1 MSTSRMRIVL
11 IILALAALV
20 AACNESRDVRTETQT
35 VALEGATRAEVGLHM
50 NAGELRVR
58 GADQEALLEA
68 SFEYNRDRDR
78 PVVDYR
84 RFGDKGT
91 LQVRRSRRNSI
102 PFGRVRNRWDIN
114 LSKAIPLDLDI
125 DLGAGQSNIDL
136 RGLKLQRVE
145 IDMGVGEMT
154 LDLQGPHQES
164 LDVKIDG
171 GVGSGKI
178 YLPSEV
184 GVRVKVDGG
193 IGSVDAHGLTKQGGF
208 YVNDAYGKSA
218 VVIEVDIDAGIGSLD
233 LRLGAESSKRPA
245 ELRRSGS

>member
-1 MSTSRMRIVL
+1 MNSSRIRIVL
-11 IILALAALV
+11 VILALAALV
-20 AACNESRDVRTETQT
+20 AACDEPRDVRSETQT

-68 SFEYNRDRDR
+68 TFEYNRDRDR
-78 PVVDYR
+78 PVVEYR

-91 LQVRRSRRNSI
+91 LQVRRSRHNSI
-102 PFGRVRNRWDIN
+102 PFGRIRNRWDIS
-114 LSKAIPLDLDI
+114 LSKSIPLDLDV
-125 DLGAGQSNIDL
+125 DLGAGQSDIDL

-164 LDVKIDG
+164 FNVKIDG

-178 YLPSEV
+178 YLPTEA

-193 IGSVDAHGLTKQGGF
+193 IGSVEAHGLTKQGGS
-208 YVNDAYGKSA
+208 YVNEAYGKSA
-218 VVIEVDIDAGIGSLD
+218 IVIEVEVDAGIGSLD
-233 LRLGAESSKRPA
+233 LRVESPA
-245 ELRRSGS
+245 RVKI

>member
-1 MSTSRMRIVL
+1 MSLTINKIGMPIL
-11 IILALAALV
+11 ILAAIGLV
-20 AACNESRDVRTETQT
+20 AACNEPRDVRTETQT

-58 GADQEALLEA
+58 GAEQEALLEA
-68 SFEYNRDRDR
+68 SFEYSRERDR

-102 PFGRVRNRWDIN
+102 PFGRVRNRWDFN
-114 LSKAIPLDLDI
+114 LSKAVPLDLDI
-125 DLGAGQSNIDL
+125 DLGAGQSDIDL

-154 LDLQGPHQES
+154 LDLQGPHQKS
-164 LDVKIDG
+164 FNVKIDG

-178 YLPSEV
+178 YLPFEV

-193 IGSVDAHGLTKQGGF
+193 LGSIDTHGLTKQGGS
-208 YVNDAYGKSA
+208 YVNEAYEKSA
-218 VVIEVDIDAGIGSLD
+218 VVIEVEVDAGIGSLD
-233 LRLGAESSKRPA
+233 LRVESAGRIKT
-245 ELRRSGS
+245 

>member
-1 MSTSRMRIVL
+1 MCSSRMRIELV
-11 IILALAALV
+11 ILALAALV
-20 AACNESRDVRTETQT
+20 AACDEPRDVRTETQT
-35 VALEGATRAEVGLHM
+35 VALEGATQAEVGLHM
-50 NAGELRVR
+50 NAGGLRVR
-58 GADQEALLEA
+58 GADQEALLKA

-78 PVVDYR
+78 PVVEYR

-91 LQVRRSRRNSI
+91 LQVRRSRHNSI

-114 LSKAIPLDLDI
+114 LSKAVPLDLDI
-125 DLGAGQSNIDL
+125 DLGAGQSDIDL

-164 LDVKIDG
+164 FNVKIDG

-178 YLPSEV
+178 YLPSEA

-193 IGSVDAHGLTKQGGF
+193 IGSVNAHGLTKQGGA
-208 YVNDAYGKSA
+208 YVNDAYGKSSVA
-218 VVIEVDIDAGIGSLD
+218 IEIEVDAGIGSLD
-233 LRLGAESSKRPA
+233 LRVESPVKI
-245 ELRRSGS
+245 

>member
-1 MSTSRMRIVL
+1 MCSSRMRIELV
-11 IILALAALV
+11 ILALAALV
-20 AACNESRDVRTETQT
+20 AACDEPRDVRTETQT
-35 VALEGATRAEVGLHM
+35 VALEGATQAEVGLHM
-50 NAGELRVR
+50 NAGGLRVR
-58 GADQEALLEA
+58 GADQEALLKA

-78 PVVDYR
+78 PVVEYR

-91 LQVRRSRRNSI
+91 LQVRRSRHNSI

-114 LSKAIPLDLDI
+114 LSKAVPLDLDI
-125 DLGAGQSNIDL
+125 DLGAGQSDIDL

-164 LDVKIDG
+164 FNVKIDG

-178 YLPSEV
+178 YLPSEA

-193 IGSVDAHGLTKQGGF
+193 IGSVNAHGLIKQGGA
-208 YVNDAYGKSA
+208 YVNEAYGKSSVA
-218 VVIEVDIDAGIGSLD
+218 IEIEVDAGIGSLD
-233 LRLGAESSKRPA
+233 LRVESPVKI
-245 ELRRSGS
+245 

>member
-1 MSTSRMRIVL
+1 MNFSRMRIGL

-20 AACNESRDVRTETQT
+20 AACDEPRDVRTETQT
-35 VALEGATRAEVGLHM
+35 VGLEGATQAEVGLHM

-68 SFEYNRDRDR
+68 SFEYSRDRDR

-91 LQVRRSRRNSI
+91 LQVRRSRHNSI
-102 PFGRVRNRWDIN
+102 PFGRVRNRWDLN
-114 LSKAIPLDLDI
+114 LSKAVPLDLKI
-125 DLGAGQSNIDL
+125 DLGAGQSDIDL
-136 RGLKLQRVE
+136 RGLKLQRVD
-145 IDMGVGEMT
+145 IDMGVGKMT

-164 LDVKIDG
+164 FNVKIDG

-178 YLPSEV
+178 YLPSEA

-193 IGSVDAHGLTKQGGF
+193 IGSVDAHGLIKQGGA
-208 YVNDAYGKSA
+208 YVNEAYGKSA
-218 VVIEVDIDAGIGSLD
+218 VAIEVEVDAGIGSLD
-233 LRLGAESSKRPA
+233 LRVESPVKI
-245 ELRRSGS
+245 

>member
-1 MSTSRMRIVL
+1 MNSSRLKIAL
-11 IILALAALV
+11 IIIALAAAV
-20 AACNESRDVRTETQT
+20 AACDEPRDVMKDTQM

-58 GADQEALLEA
+58 GAEQEALLEA
-68 SFEYNRDRDR
+68 SFEYSRERDR

-91 LQVRRSRRNSI
+91 LQVRRARRNGI
-102 PFGRVRNRWDIN
+102 PFGRIRNRWDIRLCN
-114 LSKAIPLDLDI
+114 SVPLDLDI
-125 DLGAGQSNIDL
+125 DLGAGQSDIDL
-136 RGLKLQRVE
+136 RGLKLKRVE
-145 IDMGVGEMT
+145 VDMGVGEMN

-164 LDVKIDG
+164 FNVKIDG

-193 IGSVDAHGLTKQGGF
+193 LGSIETHGLIKQGGA
-208 YVNDAYGKSA
+208 YVNEAYGKSA
-218 VVIEVDIDAGIGSLD
+218 VEIEVDINAGIGSLD
-233 LRLGAESSKRPA
+233 LRVESTARVKI
-245 ELRRSGS
+245 

>member
-1 MSTSRMRIVL
+1 MSSSRMNIGLV
-11 IILALAALV
+11 ILALTALV
-20 AACNESRDVRTETQT
+20 AACDEPRDVRTETQT

-50 NAGELRVR
+50 NAGELRVH

-91 LQVRRSRRNSI
+91 LQVRRSRHNSI
-102 PFGRVRNRWDIN
+102 PFGRVRNRWDLN
-114 LSKAIPLDLDI
+114 LSQAVPLELDI
-125 DLGAGQSNIDL
+125 DLGAGQSDLDL
-136 RGLKLQRVE
+136 RGLKLRRVE

-164 LDVKIDG
+164 FNVKIDG

-178 YLPSEV
+178 TLPSEA

-193 IGSVDAHGLTKQGGF
+193 IGSVNAHGLTKQGGF

-218 VVIEVDIDAGIGSLD
+218 VVIEVDINAGIGSLD
-233 LRLGAESSKRPA
+233 LQVESASRVKI
-245 ELRRSGS
+245 

>member
-1 MSTSRMRIVL
+1 MNSSRMRIGLV
-11 IILALAALV
+11 ILALAALV
-20 AACNESRDVRTETQT
+20 AACDEPRDVMKDTQM
-35 VALEGATRAEVGLHM
+35 VALQGAARAEVGLHM

-58 GADQEALLEA
+58 GTDQEALLEA
-68 SFEYNRDRDR
+68 SFEYSRDRDR

-114 LSKAIPLDLDI
+114 LSKAVPIDLDI
-125 DLGAGQSNIDL
+125 DLGAGQSDIDL

-164 LDVKIDG
+164 FNVKIDG

-178 YLPSEV
+178 TLPSEV

-193 IGSVDAHGLTKQGGF
+193 IGSVDTRGLTKLGGS
-208 YVNDAYGKSA
+208 YVNAAYGKSA
-218 VVIEVDIDAGIGSLD
+218 TVIEIDINAGIGSLD
-233 LRLGAESSKRPA
+233 LRVESPA
-245 ELRRSGS
+245 RTKP

>member
-1 MSTSRMRIVL
+1 MNPSRMKIVL
-11 IILALAALV
+11 TILALAAFV
-20 AACNESRDVRTETQT
+20 AACDEPRDVMKDTQM

-68 SFEYNRDRDR
+68 SFEYSRERDR

-91 LQVRRSRRNSI
+91 LEVRRARRNSV
-102 PFGRVRNRWDIN
+102 PFGRIRNRWDIQ
-114 LSKAIPLDLDI
+114 LSNAVPLDLDI
-125 DLGAGQSNIDL
+125 DLGAGQSDIDL

-164 LDVKIDG
+164 FNVKIDG

-193 IGSVDAHGLTKQGGF
+193 LGSINAHGLTKQGGS
-208 YVNDAYGKSA
+208 YVNEAYGKSA
-218 VVIEVDIDAGIGSLD
+218 VAIEVEVDAGIGSLD
-233 LRLGAESSKRPA
+233 LRVESPVKI
-245 ELRRSGS
+245 

>member
-1 MSTSRMRIVL
+1 MNASRLKIGL
-11 IILALAALV
+11 IIIALAAIV
-20 AACNESRDVRTETQT
+20 AACDEPRDVMRDSQT
-35 VALEGATRAEVGLHM
+35 VALGGATRAEVGLHM

-58 GADQEALLEA
+58 GAEQEALLEA
-68 SFEYNRDRDR
+68 SFEYSRERDR

-102 PFGRVRNRWDIN
+102 PFGRVRNRWDFN
-114 LSKAIPLDLDI
+114 LSKAVPLDLDI
-125 DLGAGQSNIDL
+125 DLGAGQSDIDL

-154 LDLQGPHQES
+154 LDLQGPHQKS
-164 LDVKIDG
+164 FNVKIDG

-178 YLPSEV
+178 YLPFEV

-193 IGSVDAHGLTKQGGF
+193 LGSIDTHGLTKQGGS
-208 YVNDAYGKSA
+208 YVNEAYEKSA
-218 VVIEVDIDAGIGSLD
+218 VVIEVEVDAGIGSLD
-233 LRLGAESSKRPA
+233 LRVESAGRIKT
-245 ELRRSGS
+245 

>member
-1 MSTSRMRIVL
+1 MP
-11 IILALAALV
+11 ILFLAAIGLV
-20 AACNESRDVRTETQT
+20 AACDEPRDVMKDTQM
-35 VALEGATRAEVGLHM
+35 VALQGATRAEVSLHM
-50 NAGELRVR
+50 NAGELKVR

-68 SFEYNRDRDR
+68 TFEYNRDRDR

-91 LQVRRSRRNSI
+91 LQVRRARRNSV
-102 PFGRVRNRWDIN
+102 PFGRIRNRWDIS
-114 LSKAIPLDLDI
+114 LSKSIPLDLDI
-125 DLGAGQSNIDL
+125 DLGAGQSDIDL

-164 LDVKIDG
+164 FDVKIDG

-193 IGSVDAHGLTKQGGF
+193 IGSVEAHGLTKQGGF
-208 YVNDAYGKSA
+208 YVNEAYGKSA
-218 VVIEVDIDAGIGSLD
+218 VSIEVDVNAGIGSLD
-233 LRLGAESSKRPA
+233 LRVESPVKI
-245 ELRRSGS
+245 